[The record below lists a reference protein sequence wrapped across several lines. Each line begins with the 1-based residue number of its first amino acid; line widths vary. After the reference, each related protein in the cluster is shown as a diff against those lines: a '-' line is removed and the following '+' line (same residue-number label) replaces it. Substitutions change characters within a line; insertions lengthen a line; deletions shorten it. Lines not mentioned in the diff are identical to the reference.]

1 MVLLFIKFQT
11 NNFDHDQDYDDD
23 DDYDF
28 DQL

>member
-11 NNFDHDQDYDDD
+11 NNFDHDQYYDDD